1 MTQTNWKKLGKVFDP
16 TKLDSGIWMR
26 EYAQYPTPFI
36 LNDNVLRVYFATRP
50 SKDSDLMYA
59 SYPAYVDLNR
69 HNLLEVI
76 NIAKQPLLPL
86 GGTGSFDEFGII
98 PGSILRASNLVYM
111 YYAGWTLMSSVPHI
125 VNIGLAISRDGGTK
139 FEKVAEGPVLGLT
152 FKEPYFANSPTV
164 KIIDFVWHMWY
175 QTGLKWLPNDGQPE
189 SVYQIAHATS
199 LDGIKWERNGK
210 LIVPAMHKFECQD
223 IFMPV
228 HRDGRWHA
236 VFGYHMPLG
245 LGADQVSISLGHAWS
260 SDMLTWQRDDA
271 KIGFFPGGS
280 DWDSEMQFS
289 SQLFELDGRFLLIYC
304 GNQFGREGF
313 GIAEWLS

>member
-210 LIVPAMHKFECQD
+210 LIVPAMARCVRLPHASWIRSRPSQHFARPCLVERHADLAARRRQD
-223 IFMPV
+223 WLLP
-228 HRDGRWHA
+228 RR
-236 VFGYHMPLG
+236 LG
-245 LGADQVSISLGHAWS
+245 LGLRNAVLIAAVRARWPLPADLLRQPVRSRRLRH
-260 SDMLTWQRDDA
+260 RRVA
-271 KIGFFPGGS
+271 KLRPES
-280 DWDSEMQFS
+280 AKT
-289 SQLFELDGRFLLIYC
+289 LDTIH
-304 GNQFGREGF
+304 
-313 GIAEWLS
+313 